1 MNKITDIF
9 GYISSKQMSLEYMEK
24 ILLQALDQKQ
34 DAYKVPDTDIVV
46 YIGIPDDYILNE
58 YKKGAVQDLLIC
70 NRNIGY
76 IMKNDEVIVIAGYV
90 TVNWCI
96 LIGRIKAYTSHTE
109 SIKFCVAYVI
119 QEQNVYQNHNLI
131 YKT

>member
-90 TVNWCI
+90 TVN
-96 LIGRIKAYTSHTE
+96 
-109 SIKFCVAYVI
+109 
-119 QEQNVYQNHNLI
+119 
-131 YKT
+131 

>member
-70 NRNIGY
+70 NRNIAY
-76 IMKNDEVIVIAGYV
+76 IIKNNQVIVIAGYV
-90 TVNWCI
+90 IVN
-96 LIGRIKAYTSHTE
+96 
-109 SIKFCVAYVI
+109 
-119 QEQNVYQNHNLI
+119 
-131 YKT
+131 

>member
-34 DAYKVPDTDIVV
+34 AAYTGPETDIVV
-46 YIGIPDDYILNE
+46 YIGIPDDSILNE

-90 TVNWCI
+90 TVN
-96 LIGRIKAYTSHTE
+96 
-109 SIKFCVAYVI
+109 
-119 QEQNVYQNHNLI
+119 
-131 YKT
+131 